1 MSREFAKFGVCF
13 LGVLAWAGFRDTA
26 SVPSLVIGCVCLAIL
41 VTIATRYF
49 TLRLRQEIQA
59 IKEDN
64 RQARERREAHKRER
78 RMGD

>member
-1 MSREFAKFGVCF
+1 MSREFTKVGTCL
-13 LGVLAWAGFRDTA
+13 LGGLAWAGFRDTA

-64 RQARERREAHKRER
+64 RRARERREARKRER
-78 RMGD
+78 RVGD